1 MSADVVMAGYRLT
14 RSEWAALDDDS
25 RAELIEVLLFQQ
37 RYDRSAYAS
46 FEITYERPGKRRR

>member
-14 RSEWAALDDDS
+14 EDEWAALDDEA
-25 RAELIEVLLFQQ
+25 RAELIEVLLFHQ

-46 FEITYERPGKRRR
+46 FELSFDRSRRR